1 MYECTVHISCWLV
14 SQSRFNVAWTGLPLL
29 TTDCVHSLN
38 TSLGLITSPP
48 SSLAVSVYV
57 CWCCLEQ
64 YRPLQIVLSVEWKR
78 RQSGGGGGG
87 GGGGFGS
94 TACILTC
101 HFFFF
106 SAQKTHTSRALILC
120 LSMEFAVWAEGDE
133 YNGEKIEERSEG
145 EWGWRRVRGWADRTG
160 DEGEGGRLS
169 WCLHRALS
177 HRLSPV
183 SHAWPL

>member
-1 MYECTVHISCWLV
+1 MINQNAHMNMSRCLV
-14 SQSRFNVAWTGLPLL
+14 SPALQSVFLLRFNVALTGLPLL
-29 TTDCVHSLN
+29 TTDGVHLLN
-38 TSLGLITSPP
+38 TGLGLITSPP
-48 SSLAVSVYV
+48 SSPAVSVYV
-57 CWCCLEQ
+57 CWCCLEP

-78 RQSGGGGGG
+78 RQSGGVLQR
-87 GGGGFGS
+87 
-94 TACILTC
+94 ILAC
-101 HFFFF
+101 HFL
-106 SAQKTHTSRALILC
+106 AKHTSGALILC

-133 YNGEKIEERSEG
+133 YNGEKIEERREG